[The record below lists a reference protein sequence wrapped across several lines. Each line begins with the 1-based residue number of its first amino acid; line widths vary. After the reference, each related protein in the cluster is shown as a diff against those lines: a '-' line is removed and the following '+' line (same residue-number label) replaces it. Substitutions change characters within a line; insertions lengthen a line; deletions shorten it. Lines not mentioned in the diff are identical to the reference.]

1 VVKIFEA
8 TLALAC
14 VSRAFNMGGKTTW
27 AAIRQRKLG
36 RFLSPRDHN
45 SGGGESIYISAAVC
59 GAATRKYRMISRA
72 ASFAAKY
79 WRASE

>member
-8 TLALAC
+8 TLGLAC

-45 SGGGESIYISAAVC
+45 SGAANQSTFPLQYAGQPENV
-59 GAATRKYRMISRA
+59 
-72 ASFAAKY
+72 
-79 WRASE
+79 E